1 MKILNL
7 KDSIKKT
14 IRERMRFL
22 IVGVISFS
30 WAFAI
35 CHVQAA
41 PPAQTPL
48 FLTVGA
54 KPHIALVMSV
64 DHELF
69 KKAYTD
75 YSNLDGGNLSIAD
88 TTYRND
94 FNYYGYF
101 DSDWCYT
108 YTAATNKANSYFA
121 PANRATDHY
130 CSGAGKGTLSGAGAW
145 SGNFLNWLSMTRV
158 DIVRRVLFGGK
169 RSVDDVGNT
178 ILERAYLPQDVHAF
192 AKVYS
197 GSDINKL
204 TPYSSVTSFCNV
216 STTTMESNRPSGYPM
231 IRIATGN
238 AFPQWAS
245 AESTQCTLGS
255 GVRPAAAVDVTVK
268 VQACVANKDAQV
280 LNANGTYS
288 PSPRCAKYGNN
299 YKPVGLLQKYG
310 ESGQIKFSL
319 TTGSYKAN
327 LKGGVLRKAA
337 KPLVGNTVATDNEI
351 NPTTGQWAGVTDSK
365 SKVFTQNNGIIKNI
379 STFRIGSHNG
389 SNNYYDCS
397 SHSISIDTVKTGTTN
412 SKRCSD
418 WGNPLAEI
426 YMEMLRY
433 VSGAKA
439 ATTAFDVDDA
449 SATGSGDF
457 FKGIPGLSKD
467 VWDDP
472 WPADEWC
479 SQCSAIVISTGANS
493 FDGDDLATASNI
505 VGLSNGASDV
515 FAKTN
520 LVGNHIIT
528 AGNKYFLGGLTGLTP
543 ATTPHRYCDGI
554 ALSNLSNFL
563 GVCPEQPALEGTYNI
578 AGLAYHART
587 TDLRTHQGDQKLR
600 TYAVDFAESVP
611 TFSVGI
617 PASLGGAATT
627 VNFLPAC
634 EANTSGTATNGTG
647 GWQGCSLTDVRV
659 ESLIRDTSGNLT
671 SGSFLFFWEDSLWG
685 NDYDLDAA
693 QRIEFCVGTACV
705 PAIDNNKIYIRNTI
719 PYAVAGNA
727 LRFSYSIYGISGR
740 TGTVY
745 KSSSETSNT
754 NVTNATFGGGLI
766 TDWIIRPG
774 SKNDDNMTNG
784 LDSNYGSSNI
794 TFTASSNSTA
804 TLLQKP
810 LFYAAKFGG
819 FDDKN
824 GNNLPDLDEEW
835 DRSGDP
841 ETKLKDG
848 IPDNFFSVKNPA
860 LLEESLE
867 AIFAGILKKTA
878 SASAV
883 ATSSTRLQE
892 GQFVYQALFD
902 SANWSGSLRSY
913 EMTPEGTLPD
923 TPTFTTASTMSTSA
937 AGRNV
942 YTYKSDGAFTVNN
955 TDGSARTTVP
965 FTWTN
970 LHLTQQEKLALPGD
984 AIGTD
989 QKRVNWLL
997 GDKTHENSATGL
1009 RVRDYED
1016 SFGAKY
1022 RNILGDI
1029 VNSSPAF
1036 VGAYNHRYYGL
1047 PAALGGDTY
1056 TDYLAWKNG
1065 TALNGYPAPSVPR
1078 VFVGANDGALHA
1090 FNANTLQE
1098 LFAYLPNA
1106 SFHKLAKL
1114 TQPDYGS
1121 AANPHQFLVDGP
1133 ILSGDA
1139 FISTPSDSTKK
1150 WRSIVVGTFGA
1161 GAKGIYALDVTNE
1174 NMPEVLFEYV
1184 HPDMG
1189 YILGR
1194 PFLAPTAEGRWAV
1207 ITGNG
1212 VDSSSTS
1219 KLFVVDLEQPYNKTV
1234 VIDAEAGIGLSAPAL
1249 VTDTQGIAK
1258 IVYAGDLSGNIWRFN
1273 VDALSSN
1280 GWTKYKV
1287 FVADRGTSSS
1297 PIPQPIVAAPTIGYN
1312 AQLAKN
1318 MVYVGTGKYHDL
1330 IDKSVGNV
1338 RNSFYAVPD
1347 MGATGTPTKRTN
1359 LLQKTLTTDYTSNAE
1374 KRTVSSTT
1382 PNWTTQLG
1390 WYIDLDYSTSEKRD
1404 ERVTTKAILIQDKLL
1419 ITTLIPSEENCFA
1432 GGSSWLMQV
1441 TAVGDMYNNPP
1452 SNVLGD
1458 NIYSPE
1464 LFLGDQNIALMFP
1477 VPPPPSSGSSASSSS
1492 TPGNCGSDLNLALIN
1507 SGTSAAKPKA
1517 VEGLMKACMVGRQ
1530 SWRQLQ

>member
-1 MKILNL
+1 MKTFTL
-7 KDSIKKT
+7 KSVVRKT
-14 IRERMRFL
+14 IGDRMRHLIIGAVNFL
-22 IVGVISFS
+22 LALAV
-30 WAFAI
+30 
-35 CHVQAA
+35 CNVQAA

-48 FLTVGA
+48 FLAMGA

-75 YSNLDGGNLSIAD
+75 YANLDGGNLSMAD

-94 FNYYGYF
+94 FDYYGYF
-101 DSDWCYT
+101 ASDWCYT
-108 YTAATNKANSYFA
+108 YSAATANADSYFA
-121 PANRATDHY
+121 PASRAADHY
-130 CSGAGKGTLSGAGAW
+130 CAGTGAGTLGQAGAW

-169 RSVDDVGNT
+169 RSVDAVGNT

-192 AKVYS
+192 AKVYA
-197 GSDINKL
+197 GSDISQL
-204 TPYSSVTSFCNV
+204 TPFSTTTSFCNV
-216 STTTMESNRPSGYPM
+216 STTTMTNNRPAGYPK
-231 IRIATGN
+231 ILIASGS
-238 AFPQWAS
+238 FPQWAS
-245 AESTQCTLGS
+245 AESTQCTLAS
-255 GVRPAAAVDVTVK
+255 SSSVRPAAASEVTVK
-268 VQACVANKDAQV
+268 AQV
-280 LNANGTYS
+280 CVTDMDTQTLNANGTYS

-337 KPLVGNTVATDNEI
+337 KPLVGNATATDNEI
-351 NPTTGQWAGVTDSK
+351 NPATGQWAGAINS
-365 SKVFTQNNGIIKNI
+365 SNVFTQNDGIIKNI
-379 STFRIGSHNG
+379 SSFRIGSHNG
-389 SNNYYDCS
+389 STNYYDCS

-433 VSGAKA
+433 ISGATA
-439 ATTAFDVDDA
+439 ATTDFDVDDA
-449 SATGSGDF
+449 TASGTEPSTGVGNF
-457 FKGIPGLSKD
+457 FKGIPGLSKA

-479 SQCSAIVISTGANS
+479 AQCSAIVISTGANS
-493 FDGDDLATASNI
+493 FDGDDLATAKDI

-515 FAKTN
+515 FAKTDF
-520 LVGNHIIT
+520 VGSHIIT
-528 AGNKYFLGGLTGLTP
+528 ANSNYFLGGLTGVTP
-543 ATTPHRYCDGI
+543 ATTPHRYCDGVS
-554 ALSNLSNFL
+554 LSKLSNFL

-611 TFSVGI
+611 TFSVSI
-617 PASLGGAATT
+617 PATLGGAETT

-634 EANTSGTATNGTG
+634 EANSTSSAATNATG
-647 GWQGCSLTDVRV
+647 GWQGCSLTDVRI
-659 ESLIRDTSGNLT
+659 ESLTRDANGNLT

-693 QRIEFCVGTACV
+693 QRIEFCVGSACSPV
-705 PAIDNNKIYIRNTI
+705 INSNNIYIRNTV

-727 LRFSYSIYGISGR
+727 LRFSYSIYGVSGR

-745 KSSSETSNT
+745 KSVSETSDT
-754 NVTNATFGGGLI
+754 DVTSATFGGGLI

-774 SKNDDNMTNG
+774 SNNDSNMANG
-784 LDSNYGSSNI
+784 LNPDYGWSEI

-804 TLLQKP
+804 TVLQKP

-824 GNNLPDLDEEW
+824 GNNLPDSSDEW
-835 DRSGDP
+835 DRD
-841 ETKLKDG
+841 EDG
-848 IPDNFFSVKNPA
+848 IPDNFFSVKNPS

-867 AIFAGILKKTA
+867 AIFAGILKRTA

-892 GQFVYQALFD
+892 GQFVYQAVFD
-902 SANWSGSLRSY
+902 SANWSGALRSY
-913 EMTPEGTLPD
+913 EITAGGGLPD
-923 TPTFTTASTMSTSA
+923 SPTLTTASTMSTSA
-937 AGRNV
+937 TGRNV
-942 YTYKSDGAFTVNN
+942 YTYKSDGAFSVNN
-955 TDGSARTTVP
+955 VDGSTRTTVP
-965 FTWTN
+965 FTWSN
-970 LHLTQQEKLALPGD
+970 LHSEQQAKLALPGD
-984 AIGTD
+984 VAGTD

-997 GDKTHENSATGL
+997 GDKTDENSTTGL

-1016 SFGAKY
+1016 SFGTKY

-1047 PAALGGDTY
+1047 PVGLGGDTY
-1056 TDYLAWKNG
+1056 TDYLAWKKG
-1065 TALNGYPAPSVPR
+1065 ASLNGYPAPAVPR

-1090 FNANTLQE
+1090 FDANTLQE
-1098 LFAYLPNA
+1098 LFAYIPNA

-1150 WRSIVVGTFGA
+1150 WRSIVVGTLGA

-1174 NMPEVLFEYV
+1174 SAPEVLFEYA
-1184 HPDMG
+1184 HADMG

-1194 PFLAPTAEGRWAV
+1194 PFIAPTAEGRWAV

-1212 VDSSSTS
+1212 IDSGSTS
-1219 KLFVVDLEQPYNKTV
+1219 KLFVVDLEQPYSKSV
-1234 VIDAEAGIGLSAPAL
+1234 VIDAGAGTGLSAPAL
-1249 VTDTQGIAK
+1249 ITDTPGIAK
-1258 IVYAGDLSGNIWRFN
+1258 IVYAGDLSGNIWRFSIDN
-1273 VDALSSN
+1273 LSST

-1287 FVADRGTSSS
+1287 FTADLGTPTAS
-1297 PIPQPIVAAPTIGYN
+1297 IPQPIVAAPTIGYN

-1330 IDKSVGNV
+1330 IDKSAGSVV
-1338 RNSFYAVPD
+1338 HSFYAVPD
-1347 MGATGTPTKRTN
+1347 MGATGTPTTRTN
-1359 LLQKTLTTDYTSNAE
+1359 LLQKTLTTSYASNAE
-1374 KRTVSSTT
+1374 TRTVSTT
-1382 PNWTTQLG
+1382 NPNWTTQLG
-1390 WYIDLDYSTSEKRD
+1390 WYIDLDHSVSEKRD

-1441 TAVGDMYNNPP
+1441 TAVGDMYVNPP
-1452 SNVLGD
+1452 SNILED
-1458 NIYSPE
+1458 NLYATE
-1464 LFLGDQNIALMFP
+1464 LFLGDQNIAMMFP
-1477 VPPPPSSGSSASSSS
+1477 VAPPPSSGSSASSSS
-1492 TPGNCGSDLNLALIN
+1492 APGNCGADLNLALIN

-1530 SWRQLQ
+1530 SWRQLK